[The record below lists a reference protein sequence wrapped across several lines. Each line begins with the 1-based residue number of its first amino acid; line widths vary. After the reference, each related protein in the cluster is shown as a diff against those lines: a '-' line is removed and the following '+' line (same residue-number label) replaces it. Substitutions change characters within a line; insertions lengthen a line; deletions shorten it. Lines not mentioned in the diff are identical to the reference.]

1 MVNNKISLAF
11 GKSLSEIRRSQNLTQ
26 ERFASILN
34 GKLLNFGMVTNYEG
48 KSISNWE
55 NGTSIPQ
62 LDVLIAISQIYNVS
76 LDEMFGDKIQEMVEK
91 SAYSYAEN
99 AILDDYKQLKS
110 VCTKKDNRYISSWNE
125 KMCKYGQLS
134 YLADNLI
141 GYCGSLSKNFEV
153 LSPRKEVEVLVGI
166 VDYCDGKWQAHYI
179 GNGPND
185 IKSVQNI
192 PAGVSIFMSKN
203 GNLIDAMMQREV
215 VNDYCYEK
223 IVKLNNGKQ
232 YVLKGEVETNKKLP
246 FEENNIPED
255 LQEYDLNTKDFDF
268 LDYATLKGHYV
279 FDEKLFEMS
288 TSGCVY
294 YKEANVFEINL
305 TGKFPHS
312 FTDEQLVKVL
322 TDDYKH
328 RLIRILSKISDE
340 RKYYQYVMEI
350 ENYEN
355 MQDDW

>member
-1 MVNNKISLAF
+1 MIDNKISKNF
-11 GKSLSEIRRSQNLTQ
+11 GENIKRIRNSQNLTQ
-26 ERFASILN
+26 DKFASILN
-34 GKLLNFGMVTNYEG
+34 KKLVDFFIGGNYDA

-55 NGTSIPQ
+55 NATSIPK
-62 LDVLIAISQIYNVS
+62 LETLIAISQIYNIS
-76 LDEMFGDKIQEMVEK
+76 LDELFKETIESIVEK
-91 SAYSYAEN
+91 SAYSYSESTL
-99 AILDDYKQLKS
+99 LDDMMQIED
-110 VCTKKDNRYISSWNE
+110 VCIKKGSKYISSWNE

-185 IKSVQNI
+185 IKSVQNV

-328 RLIRILSKISDE
+328 RLIRTLSKISDE

-355 MQDDW
+355 MQEDW